1 MGNKY
6 DFLQASLNETIYH
19 IPDGVKLRIT
29 SNKINH
35 DEGRKTE
42 VENLILYQSAYG
54 GDLNEEFRQ
63 TLNKIISVIP
73 NHKQNSENININEL
87 TEPNFQS
94 IHKIFSF
101 KNLICFGVPPSQIG
115 IHIDYE
121 YYQTINI
128 SGSFILFSEAVEKLD
143 KAKKIRLWNS
153 LQKMYGLK

>member
-29 SNKINH
+29 SNKINL
-35 DEGRKTE
+35 DEGRKSE
-42 VENLILYQSAYG
+42 LENLILYRSAYG
-54 GDLNEEFRQ
+54 GDLNEEYRQ
-63 TLNKIISVIP
+63 TLDKIISVIP
-73 NHKQNSENININEL
+73 NHKQNSENININDL

-94 IHKIFSF
+94 IHKIFNF
-101 KNLICFGVPPSQIG
+101 KNLVCFGVPPSQIG
-115 IHIDYE
+115 IHVEYE

-128 SGSFILFSEAVEKLD
+128 SGSLLLFSEAVEKLD

-153 LQKMYGLK
+153 LKKMYGLK